1 MYINVASPYIIE
13 EDTIKFI
20 DLDIDYKTTDIEGKN

>member
-20 DLDIDYKTTDIEGKN
+20 DLDVDYKTTDMESKV

>member
-13 EDTIKFI
+13 DDAIKFI
-20 DLDIDYKTTDIEGKN
+20 DLDIDYKTTDIESKN